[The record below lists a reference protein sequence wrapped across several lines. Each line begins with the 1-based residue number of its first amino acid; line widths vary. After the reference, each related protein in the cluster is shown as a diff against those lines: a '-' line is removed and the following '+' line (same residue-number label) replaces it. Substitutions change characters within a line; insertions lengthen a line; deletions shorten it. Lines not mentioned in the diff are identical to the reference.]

1 MEFTIHH
8 RGDSSRGTA
17 YTYQCTSCNTIHSET
32 HPMMDDPVIKCP
44 VCGAVSK
51 KVILTAPSLGADH
64 HDSMKSENIGWD
76 TE

>member
-1 MEFTIHH
+1 
-8 RGDSSRGTA
+8 
-17 YTYQCTSCNTIHSET
+17 
-32 HPMMDDPVIKCP
+32 MMDDPVIKCP